1 MVKKLLARY
10 RAKRDFSKTAEPT
23 GNAKVSASKGL
34 RFVIQ
39 KHAASHLHYDL
50 RLELDGVFK
59 SWAITKGPSLDPTEK
74 RLAVEVED
82 HPLDYGDFEG
92 TIPKGEYGGGTVMV
106 WDRGYWDCEDP
117 DRAHGKG
124 KLDFTLEGEK
134 LHGGWILTRMRKREG
149 EKRTNWLLIKHRDEF
164 AREGKKNRI
173 LDEDTSVASNRT
185 MDEITAGKG
194 RGPKPFIT
202 AKKSRA
208 PAKAEWKSHRAFARA
223 SSAKKTSRPVAARID
238 RSPKKKSIKKK
249 KATADRSMPPFI
261 APQLCS
267 SVQRPPAGGDWVHEI
282 KFDGYRI
289 QMRIERGNVTLK
301 TRKGLDWTPKFGT
314 IAMAAGALPDCIVD
328 GEIVA
333 LNHRGSPDFA
343 GLQAALSDGKTD
355 DLIFFAFDLL
365 FLRGQDLRQQSL
377 VERKQALRGL
387 IEKADGKGK
396 TEIRYVEHFESG
408 GEAVLKSACRMSLE
422 GIVSKQ
428 AVARY
433 ASGRTE
439 SWTKAKCRAGHEVV
453 IGGWNSN
460 GSQFKSLMAGVYR
473 GDHLVYVGNVGTGY
487 GAEKVAGLMPKLK
500 AAATE
505 TNPFGGKDAPRK
517 KAAIHW
523 LEPKLVAE
531 IEFAG
536 FTGAGMIRQA
546 AFKGLRQDKPAKE
559 VEAETPAPSD
569 KTNIIEPAPA
579 QPAKRARAAPAV
591 SPASSNGV
599 VLGVH
604 LSRPDKIL
612 WPDEGAGA
620 ITKLDLA
627 KYFESVGAW
636 MMEHLKGRPCSII
649 RAPDGIGGQRFFQRH
664 SMKGGSNLLEEVS
677 VSGDRKPYVQIDR
690 IEGLAAVAQSAGVEL
705 HPWNNQPGDPGL
717 PGRLV
722 FDLDPA
728 PDVDF
733 GVVIDAAKEMRDRLH
748 NVGLFS
754 FCKTTGGKG
763 LHVVTPFARPK
774 KGQKLTWAQ
783 AKQFARDVCSQMANE
798 SPDRYLINMS
808 KAKRTGKIFL
818 DYLRNDQ
825 FSTAVAPL
833 SPRARPN
840 APVSMPITWSQVK
853 HGLDPSQFT
862 ILTVPQLLK
871 KSKAWS
877 DYCDSERPPLEAIA
891 KLGRQSR
898 ALRTA
903 A

>member
-1 MVKKLLARY
+1 MVKKLLAKY
-10 RAKRDFSKTAEPT
+10 RAKRDFSKTAEPS
-23 GNAKVSASKGL
+23 GSAKVVTSKGL

-59 SWAITKGPSLDPTEK
+59 SWAVTRGPSLDPHDK

-92 TIPKGEYGGGTVMV
+92 TIPKGQYGGGTVMI
-106 WDRGYWDCEDP
+106 WDRGHWECEDP
-117 DRAHGKG
+117 ERAYAKG

-134 LHGGWILTRMRKREG
+134 LHGGWILTRMRRREG
-149 EKRTNWLLIKHRDEF
+149 EKRTNWLLIKHRDAF

-173 LDEDTSVASNRT
+173 LDEDTSVASSRS
-185 MDEITAGKG
+185 MDEIAAGKG
-194 RGPKPFIT
+194 RGPKPFVT
-202 AKKSRA
+202 AKRVRA
-208 PAKAEWKSHRAFARA
+208 PANAEWKSHRAAARV
-223 SSAKKTSRPVAARID
+223 SSAKKRSRPVAARTE
-238 RSPKKKSIKKK
+238 RSPKKKAAKKT
-249 KATADRSMPPFI
+249 KAAPNGDTPPFI
-261 APQLCS
+261 APQLC
-267 SVQRPPAGGDWVHEI
+267 VLVERPPSGDNWIHEI
-282 KFDGYRI
+282 KFDGYRV
-289 QMRIERGNVTLK
+289 QMRIENGDVTLK
-301 TRKGLDWTPKFGT
+301 TRKGLDWTPKFGA
-314 IAMAAGALPDCIVD
+314 IAKAARALPDGIVD

-333 LNHRGSPDFA
+333 LDHRGSPDFA

-377 VERKQALRGL
+377 VDRKQALKGL
-387 IEKADGKGK
+387 IEKAYGKDL

-428 AVARY
+428 ASARY
-433 ASGRTE
+433 ASGRTD

-460 GSQFKSLMAGVYR
+460 GTQFRSLMAGVYR

-487 GAEKVAGLMPKLK
+487 GAEKVLRLMPKLK
-500 AAATE
+500 AAASE

-517 KAAIHW
+517 KAGMHW
-523 LEPKLVAE
+523 LKPELVAE

-536 FTGAGMIRQA
+536 FTGGGMIRQA
-546 AFKGLRQDKPAKE
+546 SFKGLRQDKPAKE
-559 VEAETPAPSD
+559 VEAETPAPAD
-569 KTNIIEPAPA
+569 KTDIAEPRSPS
-579 QPAKRARAAPAV
+579 KRAKSSSAT
-591 SPASSNGV
+591 SNGIV
-599 VLGVH
+599 MGVP

-612 WPDEGAGA
+612 WPDEGEGA

-627 KYFESVGAW
+627 TYFESVGAW
-636 MMEHLKGRPCSII
+636 MIEHLKGRPCSII

-664 SMKGGSNLLEEVS
+664 SMKGGSNLLEEVT
-677 VSGDRKPYVQIDR
+677 VSGDRKPYLQIDR

-705 HPWNNQPGDPGL
+705 HPWNNQPGDPAL

-728 PDVDF
+728 PDVEF
-733 GVVIDAAKEMRDRLH
+733 EAVIDAAKEMRDRLTDL
-748 NVGLFS
+748 GLVS

-763 LHVVTPFARPK
+763 LHVVTPLARPK
-774 KGQKLTWAQ
+774 KGQRLTWNE

-833 SPRARPN
+833 SPRGRSH
-840 APVSMPITWSQVK
+840 APVSMPITWPQVK
-853 HGLDPSQFT
+853 HGLDPTQYT
-862 ILTVPQLLK
+862 IHTVPQLLR

-877 DYCDSERPPLEAIA
+877 DYCDGERPPLAAIA
-891 KLGRQSR
+891 KLGRQKTILR
-898 ALRTA
+898 AA
-903 A
+903 

>member
-1 MVKKLLARY
+1 MAVPFMVKKLLAKY
-10 RAKRDFSKTAEPT
+10 RAKRDFSKTAEPRGDT
-23 GNAKVSASKGL
+23 KVKVSKDL

-59 SWAITKGPSLDPTEK
+59 SWAVTKGPSLDPHDK

-92 TIPKGEYGGGTVMV
+92 TIAKGQYGGGTVMV
-106 WDRGYWDCEDP
+106 WDRGYWNCEDP
-117 DRAHGKG
+117 KRAYLKG
-124 KLDFTLEGEK
+124 KLDFTLQGEK

-149 EKRTNWLLIKHRDEF
+149 EKRTNWLLIKHRDKF
-164 AREGKKNRI
+164 VREGKKNRI
-173 LDEDTSVASNRT
+173 LEEDTSVASGRS
-185 MDEITAGKG
+185 MDEITTGKG
-194 RGPKPFIT
+194 RGPKPFVT
-202 AKKSRA
+202 AKRSRA
-208 PAKAEWKSHRAFARA
+208 PAKAEWKSHRASARA
-223 SSAKKTSRPVAARID
+223 PAAKKRSRPAAARTSRFQKMDTKNRKTAADQR
-238 RSPKKKSIKKK
+238 
-249 KATADRSMPPFI
+249 MPSFI
-261 APQLCS
+261 APQLCT
-267 SVQRPPAGGDWVHEI
+267 SVERPPAGGDWVHEI

-289 QMRIERGNVTLK
+289 QMRVESGEVTLK
-301 TRKGLDWTPKFGT
+301 TRKGLDWAPKFGA
-314 IAMAAGALPDCIVD
+314 IARAASKLPDCIVD

-333 LNHRGSPDFA
+333 LDHRGSPDFA

-365 FLRGQDLRQQSL
+365 FGKGQDLRQQSL
-377 VERKQALRGL
+377 VDRKQALKAV
-387 IEKADGKGK
+387 IEKAYGKNQA
-396 TEIRYVEHFESG
+396 EIRYVEHFENG

-422 GIVSKQ
+422 GIVSKK
-428 AVARY
+428 AAARY

-460 GSQFKSLMAGVYR
+460 GSQFRSLMAGVYR

-487 GAEKVAGLMPKLK
+487 GAGKVALLMPKLK
-500 AAATE
+500 AAASE
-505 TNPFGGKDAPRK
+505 KNPFGGKDAPRK
-517 KAAIHW
+517 KGGMHW
-523 LEPKLVAE
+523 LKPKLVAE

-536 FTGAGMIRQA
+536 FTGSGMIRQA

-569 KTNIIEPAPA
+569 KIDIAEPAPA
-579 QPAKRARAAPAV
+579 HRAKSARASSAA
-591 SPASSNGV
+591 SNGGV
-599 VLGVH
+599 VMGVP

-612 WPDEGAGA
+612 WPDEGQGA
-620 ITKLDLA
+620 VTKLDLA
-627 KYFESVGAW
+627 MYFESVGAW

-705 HPWNNQPGDPGL
+705 HPWNNQPGDPAL

-733 GVVIDAAKEMRDRLH
+733 EVVIDAAREMRDRLTDL
-748 NVGLFS
+748 GLVS

-763 LHVVTPFARPK
+763 LHVVTPLARPK
-774 KGQKLTWAQ
+774 KGQRLTWAD
-783 AKQFARDVCSQMANE
+783 AKQFARDVCSQMASE
-798 SPDRYLINMS
+798 SPERYLINMS

-833 SPRARPN
+833 SPRARPH

-853 HGLDPSQFT
+853 HGLDPMQYT
-862 ILTVPQLLK
+862 IHTVPQLLK

-877 DYCDSERPPLEAIA
+877 DYCDGESPPLEAIA
-891 KLGRQSR
+891 KQTKLKR
-898 ALRTA
+898 AA
-903 A
+903 

>member
-1 MVKKLLARY
+1 MEISSRFRARTGGEKAVSPVAGRTSRSPRKKDTK
-10 RAKRDFSKTAEPT
+10 KRKTA
-23 GNAKVSASKGL
+23 ADQ
-34 RFVIQ
+34 RM
-39 KHAASHLHYDL
+39 
-50 RLELDGVFK
+50 
-59 SWAITKGPSLDPTEK
+59 PS
-74 RLAVEVED
+74 
-82 HPLDYGDFEG
+82 
-92 TIPKGEYGGGTVMV
+92 
-106 WDRGYWDCEDP
+106 
-117 DRAHGKG
+117 
-124 KLDFTLEGEK
+124 
-134 LHGGWILTRMRKREG
+134 
-149 EKRTNWLLIKHRDEF
+149 
-164 AREGKKNRI
+164 
-173 LDEDTSVASNRT
+173 
-185 MDEITAGKG
+185 
-194 RGPKPFIT
+194 
-202 AKKSRA
+202 
-208 PAKAEWKSHRAFARA
+208 
-223 SSAKKTSRPVAARID
+223 
-238 RSPKKKSIKKK
+238 
-249 KATADRSMPPFI
+249 FI
-261 APQLCS
+261 APQLCT
-267 SVQRPPAGGDWVHEI
+267 SVERPPAGGDWVHEI

-289 QMRIERGNVTLK
+289 QMRVESGEVTLK
-301 TRKGLDWTPKFGT
+301 TRKGLDWTPKFGA
-314 IAMAAGALPDCIVD
+314 IARAASKLPDCIMD

-333 LNHRGSPDFA
+333 LDHRGSPDFA

-365 FLRGQDLRQQSL
+365 FGKGEDVRQQSL
-377 VERKQALRGL
+377 VDRKQALKAL
-387 IEKADGKGK
+387 IEKAYGKDQA
-396 TEIRYVEHFESG
+396 EIRYVEHFENG

-428 AVARY
+428 AAARY
-433 ASGRTE
+433 ASGRTK

-460 GSQFKSLMAGVYR
+460 GSQFRSLMAGVYR

-487 GAEKVAGLMPKLK
+487 GEGKVALLMPKLK
-500 AAATE
+500 AAASE
-505 TNPFGGKDAPRK
+505 KNPFGGKDAPRK
-517 KAAIHW
+517 KAGMHW
-523 LEPKLVAE
+523 LKPELVAE

-569 KTNIIEPAPA
+569 EIDIAEPAPA
-579 QPAKRARAAPAV
+579 HRAKSARASSAA
-591 SPASSNGV
+591 SNGGV
-599 VLGVH
+599 VMGVP

-612 WPDEGAGA
+612 WPDDGQGVV
-620 ITKLDLA
+620 TKLDLA
-627 KYFESVGAW
+627 EYFESVGAW

-705 HPWNNQPGDPGL
+705 HPWNNQPGDPAL

-733 GVVIDAAKEMRDRLH
+733 EVVIDAAKEMRDRLTDL
-748 NVGLFS
+748 GLVS

-763 LHVVTPFARPK
+763 LHVVTPLARPK
-774 KGQKLTWAQ
+774 KGQRLTWAD
-783 AKQFARDVCSQMANE
+783 AKQFARDVCSQMASE

-833 SPRARPN
+833 SPRARPH

-853 HGLDPSQFT
+853 HGLDPMQYT
-862 ILTVPQLLK
+862 IHTVPQLLK

-877 DYCDSERPPLEAIA
+877 DYCDGERPPLEAIA
-891 KLGRQSR
+891 KQTKLKR
-898 ALRTA
+898 AA
-903 A
+903 